1 MIPPIETCRLRLFL
15 RGTPSAEPYAYHWKI
30 FARKIL
36 PPRHFSIV
44 PAAGGANRSV
54 GGGAGEAWITC
65 PGGPGSCRSMEVWRR
80 ERTCPIPLLALPPP
94 IKGSR
99 VRALPRFA
107 AVVSTVLAAGALAG
121 TTPASAAVQPWIAS
135 VSAPSTYVLQPWERA
150 AVQIDL
156 TTTAPAQK
164 VEIWAAAASAIPG
177 DALRFEDVVF
187 TPT

>member
-1 MIPPIETCRLRLFL
+1 VCSSDL
-15 RGTPSAEPYAYHWKI
+15 
-30 FARKIL
+30 
-36 PPRHFSIV
+36 
-44 PAAGGANRSV
+44 
-54 GGGAGEAWITC
+54 
-65 PGGPGSCRSMEVWRR
+65 
-80 ERTCPIPLLALPPP
+80 TCPIPLLALPPP
-94 IKGSR
+94 IKGFR

-187 TPT
+187 TPTDASGTHWHGELADLGGWRLAAGTYQLGVAGITWANDSGASVGSIAPLPGGAVNITFVGAR